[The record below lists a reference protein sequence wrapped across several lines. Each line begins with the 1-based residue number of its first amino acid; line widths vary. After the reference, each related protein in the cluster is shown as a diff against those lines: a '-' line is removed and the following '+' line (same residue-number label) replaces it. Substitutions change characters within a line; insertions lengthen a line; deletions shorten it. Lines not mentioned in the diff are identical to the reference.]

1 MRAQKLMYDVRVGV
15 GATKNPHTLTVC
27 SSAISLT
34 MLILI
39 SYNIVNLNLPEVH
52 TNFACID
59 NQEFI

>member
-52 TNFACID
+52 TNFAKS
-59 NQEFI
+59 